1 MRAKGVRLDY
11 PPQGKQGDRHRLNRR
26 HRPRRAGPV
35 GTSLT
40 VNARASVRLVSR
52 PADLATREDL
62 LGQVLNPR
70 PAEQPV
76 MSQTA
81 CFSIVPSIQESSLQ
95 FEDRSSD
102 KLETLFSMIPDP
114 MKEASRTNIGGYSC
128 NKDATL

>member
-1 MRAKGVRLDY
+1 
-11 PPQGKQGDRHRLNRR
+11 
-26 HRPRRAGPV
+26 
-35 GTSLT
+35 
-40 VNARASVRLVSR
+40 
-52 PADLATREDL
+52 
-62 LGQVLNPR
+62 
-70 PAEQPV
+70 